1 MAHVQLGHFVI
12 RQVIGFDAAFVHRAQ
27 QGRSLMAIGDLDAH
41 ENMRDLGVGISI
53 VEFGNA
59 ALAKKCT
66 KLAEAARS
74 LGNRYGQNGLALF
87 AQFCPFG
94 NEA

>member
-1 MAHVQLGHFVI
+1 
-12 RQVIGFDAAFVHRAQ
+12 
-27 QGRSLMAIGDLDAH
+27 
-41 ENMRDLGVGISI
+41 MRDLGVGISI